1 MVGEFGIGIIS
12 KIVIPEA
19 PTKQIHT
26 HIYACNH
33 TYGYGTLQ
41 DPEWQREWV
50 QVYDLILYNNIY

>member
-26 HIYACNH
+26 HIYMRVI
-33 TYGYGTLQ
+33 TLMATARCKIQ
-41 DPEWQREWV
+41 SGKENESKFM
-50 QVYDLILYNNIY
+50 I